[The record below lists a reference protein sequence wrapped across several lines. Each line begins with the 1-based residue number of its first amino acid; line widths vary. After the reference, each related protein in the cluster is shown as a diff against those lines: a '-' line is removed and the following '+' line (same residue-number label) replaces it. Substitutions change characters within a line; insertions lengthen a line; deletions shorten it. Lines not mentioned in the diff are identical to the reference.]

1 MDILSFKEVLVR
13 ALFSYESRITGVED
27 LKGPLRNIVLH
38 TSTKSG
44 PCCAITFPHKM
55 FVLLIYK

>member
-1 MDILSFKEVLVR
+1 MDILSFKEILVR

-44 PCCAITFPHKM
+44 PCAITFPHKM
-55 FVLLIYK
+55 FVLFIYK